1 MGGLLLIAP
10 EHRPSLQLKRDE
22 LWGHKNATCVEM
34 DRLAAMHY
42 IDIVDEIDVM
52 LHHRYAAQITGMLLK
67 RCLCMQFVMV

>member
-1 MGGLLLIAP
+1 
-10 EHRPSLQLKRDE
+10 
-22 LWGHKNATCVEM
+22 M